1 MPAEVSF
8 ATVSSPPSA
17 RRARVAQPVLVR
29 ARPVTMVFGPGEAHR
44 ALPLSVADLVDIR
57 DEVARLGPDD
67 IDRLVASWTI
77 ALVHLPPA
85 RPLDSLIPFV
95 VADLPLAHTE
105 MSRRA
110 RNGLNRA
117 GWWTLREAA
126 AATLSEV
133 SSARHVGPSSLT
145 EFVSAYVRHALT
157 ADPLV
162 AAAAPAQGVFITWFA
177 EVLADAQQ
185 RGITEI
191 DVHVVERAPN
201 GPSDRES
208 LLGLPLSQV
217 TSELAEFRLT
227 QKAAQ

>member
-1 MPAEVSF
+1 
-8 ATVSSPPSA
+8 
-17 RRARVAQPVLVR
+17 
-29 ARPVTMVFGPGEAHR
+29 MVFGPGDVHR
-44 ALPLSVADLVDIR
+44 ALPLSVGDLVDIR
-57 DEVARLGPDD
+57 DRVAQLEADD

-95 VADLPLAHTE
+95 VDDIPLGHTE

-126 AATLSEV
+126 AASLSEV
-133 SSARHVGPSSLT
+133 SNARHVGPSSLA
-145 EFVSAYVRHALT
+145 EFVAAYVRHALT

-162 AAAAPAQGVFITWFA
+162 ATVPAQGVFISWFA
-177 EVLADAQQ
+177 EVVADAQQ

-191 DVHVVERAPN
+191 DVHLVERVHS
-201 GPSDRES
+201 GTSGRES
-208 LLGLPLSQV
+208 LLGLPLTQV
-217 TSELAEFRLT
+217 ASELSALRHGAEST
-227 QKAAQ
+227 P